1 MRVASS
7 FYTESYVKSRLAGI
21 CASYLETVYKLPFVR
36 GPSAYPFCNRRV
48 MDEIDGCFSE
58 TLGRSIVMDIETSI
72 ETPASRAAPQSSDGG
87 DLLEGRVNVG

>member
-1 MRVASS
+1 
-7 FYTESYVKSRLAGI
+7 
-21 CASYLETVYKLPFVR
+21 
-36 GPSAYPFCNRRV
+36 

-87 DLLEGRVNVG
+87 DLLDGRGNVGWQATWCTPKALVVIVQQPGI

>member
-58 TLGRSIVMDIETSI
+58 TLGRPIVMDI

-87 DLLEGRVNVG
+87 DLLDGRGNVG